1 MVLVI
6 VLAVFGVICAAL
18 LALLVKFRGSAAT
31 SRKQLADLSQRYS
44 VISDADEEARRIVA
58 TATTKA
64 SDEAQTL
71 ISAAEREAKTVEESA
86 ELLLQEAR
94 KKLGGVSQEAE
105 ALLATARDKVQKAE
119 EDAARIDETARKKAI
134 DAEVG
139 AARLLAEAQ
148 ASITRLRDETRS
160 QLDRQATLAAQYAT
174 AKGTYDELSLEVR
187 RLEESLDDISFGL
200 YKPHYTY
207 ETPEDFKAEFDR
219 IRDREKEMIRAG
231 TAATASV
238 AWVVGGSEKEGAK
251 MQKQYTKLLLRA
263 FNGECD
269 AAVAKVAWNNATKMD
284 ERIHKG
290 FEAINELGGVMKIS
304 IAPEFLKLKLA
315 ELRLEHEWEEKKKAI
330 AEEQRLIREQ
340 MREEERAQR
349 EAEKAQEDAEAEET
363 RFQKA
368 LDKARVEL
376 GKAKGAEHQRLT
388 DKLLDLERQLT
399 EAQAKSV
406 RAKSLAQLTKAG
418 YVYVLSNVGSF
429 GEGVFKIGMTRRA
442 TPMDR
447 VKELGDAS
455 VPFQFDVHAMVYC
468 DDAPGTETAFHQQFA
483 QRSVNLVNMRKEFFR
498 VDLTEMEQFAKQK
511 GLSMSFTKLAE
522 AREFRETQEIIR
534 SRSAP
539 ASKPASSAQERFPA
553 DVGVG

>member
-1 MVLVI
+1 
-6 VLAVFGVICAAL
+6 
-18 LALLVKFRGSAAT
+18 
-31 SRKQLADLSQRYS
+31 
-44 VISDADEEARRIVA
+44 
-58 TATTKA
+58 
-64 SDEAQTL
+64 
-71 ISAAEREAKTVEESA
+71 
-86 ELLLQEAR
+86 
-94 KKLGGVSQEAE
+94 
-105 ALLATARDKVQKAE
+105 
-119 EDAARIDETARKKAI
+119 
-134 DAEVG
+134 
-139 AARLLAEAQ
+139 
-148 ASITRLRDETRS
+148 
-160 QLDRQATLAAQYAT
+160 
-174 AKGTYDELSLEVR
+174 
-187 RLEESLDDISFGL
+187 
-200 YKPHYTY
+200 
-207 ETPEDFKAEFDR
+207 
-219 IRDREKEMIRAG
+219 
-231 TAATASV
+231 
-238 AWVVGGSEKEGAK
+238 
-251 MQKQYTKLLLRA
+251 
-263 FNGECD
+263 
-269 AAVAKVAWNNATKMD
+269 MD